1 MNAPERHLPLVEQI
15 AAANAISSEPRPLL
29 GIACKVTSVFVF
41 VLMSTLLK
49 SAEGI
54 PAGELVFFR
63 SFFAIF
69 PIVIYLAYSHQ
80 LKGVMVTKD
89 IFGHIWRGVVGVAS
103 MLCSFYALT
112 LLPLPESIAINYAS
126 PLIIVVLSAVFLK
139 EQVRAYRWSA
149 VLVGFVGVLIIVW
162 PRLSLF
168 SSGGMSHGEAT
179 GAVFALIAAFSSALA
194 MMLVR
199 KLVKHERTAT
209 IVIYFSLTSTV
220 IAMFTWPFSWVMPQL
235 WQLGLLV
242 AAGFA
247 GGIAQIFLTE
257 CYRHAEMSTIAPF
270 EYTSM
275 LLGLG
280 IGYVIFGDVPT
291 MQMLIGSSI
300 VIAAGIFII
309 FREHKLSGRKLRRRK
324 PLSP

>member
-1 MNAPERHLPLVEQI
+1 MNAPERHLPLADTI
-15 AAANAISSEPRPLL
+15 AVAAEPRPLL
-29 GIACKVTSVFVF
+29 GIACKVTSVFIF

-49 SAEGI
+49 AAEGI

-69 PIVIYLAYSHQ
+69 PVVIYLAYTHQ
-80 LKGVMVTKD
+80 LQGAMQTSD
-89 IFGHIWRGVVGVAS
+89 IFGHVWRGLVGVMS
-103 MLCSFYALT
+103 MLSGFYALT

-126 PLIIVVLSAVFLK
+126 PLMIVVLSAVFLK
-139 EQVRAYRWSA
+139 EQVRVYRWSA
-149 VLVGFVGVLIIVW
+149 VFVGFLGVLIIVW

-168 SSGGMSHGEAT
+168 SSGSMSHGEAV
-179 GAVFALIAAFSSALA
+179 GAIFALVGALSSAVA

-199 KLVKHERTAT
+199 KLVQHERTAT

-220 IAMFTWPFSWVMPQL
+220 IALFTWPFGWVVPQM
-235 WQLGLLV
+235 WQMALLI

-280 IGYVIFGDVPT
+280 IGYVVFGDVPT
-291 MQMLIGSSI
+291 IQMLIGSTI
-300 VIAAGIFII
+300 VIGAGIFII
-309 FREHKLSGRKLRRRK
+309 YREHKLSGRKLRK
-324 PLSP
+324 G

>member
-1 MNAPERHLPLVEQI
+1 MNAPERHLSPAEI
-15 AAANAISSEPRPLL
+15 TAAASEPKPLL
-29 GIACKVTSVFVF
+29 GIACKVTSVVIFVM
-41 VLMSTLLK
+41 MSTLLK

-54 PAGELVFFR
+54 PAGEMVFFR

-69 PIVIYLAYSHQ
+69 PIIIYLTYTHQ
-80 LKGVMVTKD
+80 LKGVMVTD
-89 IFGHIWRGVVGVAS
+89 DLFGHIWRGVVGTFS
-103 MLCSFYALT
+103 MMCGFYALT

-126 PLIIVVLSAVFLK
+126 PLMIVVLSAIFLHEK
-139 EQVRAYRWSA
+139 VRVYRWSA
-149 VLVGFVGVLIIVW
+149 VLVGFFGVLIIVW

-168 SSGGMSHGEAT
+168 SHGGVSQSEAT
-179 GAVFALIAAFSSALA
+179 GAVFALTSALASAVA

-199 KLVKHERTAT
+199 KLVQLQRTST
-209 IVIYFSLTSTV
+209 IVMYFSLTSTV
-220 IAMFTWPFSWVMPQL
+220 LALCTLPFGWVMPHL
-235 WQLGLLV
+235 WQLGLLI

-280 IGYVIFGDVPT
+280 IGYVVFGDVPT
-291 MQMLIGSSI
+291 MQMLFGSTI
-300 VIAAGIFII
+300 VIGAGIFII
-309 FREHKLSGRKLRRRK
+309 YREHKLSGRKLKR
-324 PLSP
+324 S

>member
-1 MNAPERHLPLVEQI
+1 MNAPERHLPLADTTV
-15 AAANAISSEPRPLL
+15 AAGENGPEPRPLL
-29 GIACKVTSVFVF
+29 GIACKVTSVFIF

-63 SFFAIF
+63 SFFAFF
-69 PIVIYLAYSHQ
+69 PVVIYLAYTHQ
-80 LKGVMVTKD
+80 LQGAMATSD
-89 IFGHIWRGVVGVAS
+89 IFGHVWRGLVGVMS
-103 MLCSFYALT
+103 MLCGFYALT

-126 PLIIVVLSAVFLK
+126 PLMIVVLSAIFLK
-139 EQVRAYRWSA
+139 EQVRIYRWTA
-149 VLVGFVGVLIIVW
+149 VLVGFAGVLIIVW
-162 PRLSLF
+162 PRLSMF
-168 SSGGMSHGEAT
+168 SNGGMSQMEGI
-179 GAVFALIAAFSSALA
+179 GAIFALIAALSSAVA

-220 IAMFTWPFSWVMPQL
+220 IALFTLPFGWVVPQL
-235 WQLGLLV
+235 WQLALLV
-242 AAGFA
+242 GAGFA

-280 IGYVIFGDVPT
+280 IGYVVFGDVPT
-291 MQMLIGSSI
+291 VQMLIGSSI
-300 VIAAGIFII
+300 VIGAGIFII
-309 FREHKLSGRKLRRRK
+309 FREHKLSGRKLRK
-324 PLSP
+324 S

>member
-1 MNAPERHLPLVEQI
+1 MPLADTPAV
-15 AAANAISSEPRPLL
+15 AAEPRPLL
-29 GIACKVTSVFVF
+29 GIACKVTSVFIF

-69 PIVIYLAYSHQ
+69 PVVIYLAYTHQ
-80 LKGVMVTKD
+80 LKGAMVTSD
-89 IFGHIWRGVVGVAS
+89 IFGHFWRGLVGVMS
-103 MLCSFYALT
+103 MLCGFYALT

-126 PLIIVVLSAVFLK
+126 PLMIVVLSALFLK

-149 VLVGFVGVLIIVW
+149 VLIGFVGVVIIVW

-168 SSGGMSHGEAT
+168 SSGNFSHGEAV
-179 GAVFALIAAFSSALA
+179 GAVFALIAALSSAVA

-209 IVIYFSLTSTV
+209 IVIYFSLTSTI
-220 IAMFTWPFSWVMPQL
+220 IALFTIPFGWVVPQM
-235 WQLGLLV
+235 WQLALLV

-280 IGYVIFGDVPT
+280 IGYVVFGDVPT
-291 MQMLIGSSI
+291 MQMLIGSVI

-309 FREHKLSGRKLRRRK
+309 FREHKLSGRKLRRH
-324 PLSP
+324 

>member
-1 MNAPERHLPLVEQI
+1 MNAPERHLSPAEI
-15 AAANAISSEPRPLL
+15 TAAANEPRPLL
-29 GIACKVTSVFVF
+29 GIACKVTSVVIFVM
-41 VLMSTLLK
+41 MSTLLK

-54 PAGELVFFR
+54 PAGEMVFFR

-69 PIVIYLAYSHQ
+69 PIIIYLTYTHQ
-80 LKGVMVTKD
+80 LKGVMVTD
-89 IFGHIWRGVVGVAS
+89 DLFGHIWRGVVGTFS
-103 MLCSFYALT
+103 MMCGFYALT

-126 PLIIVVLSAVFLK
+126 PLMIVVLSAIFLHEK
-139 EQVRAYRWSA
+139 VRVYRWSA
-149 VLVGFVGVLIIVW
+149 VLVGFFGVLIIVW

-168 SSGGMSHGEAT
+168 SHGGVSQSEAT
-179 GAVFALIAAFSSALA
+179 GAVFALTSALASAVA

-199 KLVKHERTAT
+199 KLVQLQRTST
-209 IVIYFSLTSTV
+209 IVMYFSLTSTV
-220 IAMFTWPFSWVMPQL
+220 LALCTLPFGWVMPHL
-235 WQLGLLV
+235 WQLGLLI

-280 IGYVIFGDVPT
+280 IGYVVFGDVPT
-291 MQMLIGSSI
+291 MQMLFGSTI
-300 VIAAGIFII
+300 VIGAGIFII
-309 FREHKLSGRKLRRRK
+309 YREHKLSGRKLKR
-324 PLSP
+324 S

>member
-1 MNAPERHLPLVEQI
+1 MNAPERHLPLADTTV
-15 AAANAISSEPRPLL
+15 AAGENGPEPRPLL
-29 GIACKVTSVFVF
+29 GIACKVTSVFIF

-63 SFFAIF
+63 SFFAFF
-69 PIVIYLAYSHQ
+69 PVVIYLAYTHQ
-80 LKGVMVTKD
+80 LQGAMATSD
-89 IFGHIWRGVVGVAS
+89 IFGHVWRGLVGVMS
-103 MLCSFYALT
+103 MLSGFYALT

-126 PLIIVVLSAVFLK
+126 PLMIVVLSAIFLK
-139 EQVRAYRWSA
+139 EQVRIYRWTA
-149 VLVGFVGVLIIVW
+149 VLVGFAGVLIIVW
-162 PRLSLF
+162 PRLSMF
-168 SSGGMSHGEAT
+168 SNGGMSQTEGI
-179 GAVFALIAAFSSALA
+179 GAIFALIAALSSAVA

-220 IAMFTWPFSWVMPQL
+220 IALFTLPFGWVVPQL
-235 WQLGLLV
+235 WQLALLV
-242 AAGFA
+242 GAGFA

-280 IGYVIFGDVPT
+280 IGYVVFGDVPT
-291 MQMLIGSSI
+291 VQMLIGSSI
-300 VIAAGIFII
+300 VIGAGIFII
-309 FREHKLSGRKLRRRK
+309 FREHKLSGRKLRK
-324 PLSP
+324 S

>member
-1 MNAPERHLPLVEQI
+1 MNAPERHLPLADTPAV
-15 AAANAISSEPRPLL
+15 AAEPRPLL
-29 GIACKVTSVFVF
+29 GIACKVTSVFIF

-69 PIVIYLAYSHQ
+69 PVVIYLAYTHQ
-80 LKGVMVTKD
+80 LKGAMVTSD
-89 IFGHIWRGVVGVAS
+89 IFGHFWRGFVGVMS
-103 MLCSFYALT
+103 MLCGFYALT

-126 PLIIVVLSAVFLK
+126 PLMIVVLSALFLK

-149 VLVGFVGVLIIVW
+149 VLIGFVGVLIIVW

-168 SSGGMSHGEAT
+168 SSGNFSHGEAV
-179 GAVFALIAAFSSALA
+179 GAVFALIGALSSAVA

-209 IVIYFSLTSTV
+209 IVIYFSLTSTI
-220 IAMFTWPFSWVMPQL
+220 IALFTIPFGWVVPQM
-235 WQLGLLV
+235 WQLALLI

-280 IGYVIFGDVPT
+280 IGYVVFGDVPT
-291 MQMLIGSSI
+291 MPMLIGSVI

-309 FREHKLSGRKLRRRK
+309 FREHKLSGRKLRRH
-324 PLSP
+324 